1 MTALGVNP
9 KAQQHRAVMCLG
21 KHGHTSRADALKQ
34 ARRGKV
40 ALDTYRCPFCSLWHV
55 GKPRR
60 DRIK

>member
-9 KAQQHRAVMCLG
+9 HARQHRAVMCLG
-21 KHGHTSRADALKQ
+21 KLGHTSRADALKQ
-34 ARRGKV
+34 ARNGKV
-40 ALDTYRCPFCSLWHV
+40 ELDTCRCPFCAHWHV